1 MRSRSNGLDLARGSH
16 IRMHAQ
22 LQDKGATGSP
32 RVKWVCLRRLRC
44 LPDKIGFPGAGL
56 VSNPIALSNI
66 KWEAFTK
73 YPPTGIFYTPPR
85 PARVRA
91 AG

>member
-1 MRSRSNGLDLARGSH
+1 
-16 IRMHAQ
+16 MHAQ

-56 VSNPIALSNI
+56 GSNPNYKPNCTSL
-66 KWEAFTK
+66 
-73 YPPTGIFYTPPR
+73 
-85 PARVRA
+85 
-91 AG
+91 